1 MNPVQEIKQ
10 RHDMDIL
17 LRASAPAARK
27 RQEARRRREMGK
39 SRINAALA
47 RRGHP
52 LPCGM
57 RGAVYRLCRR
67 CKQRWNVSALEPGGK
82 VYLCPRCERGWG
94 YGEDQRGQGA
104 DRREEA
110 VGRRAL

>member
-17 LRASAPAARK
+17 LRAIAPAARK

-47 RRGHP
+47 RRGIP
-52 LPCGM
+52 SAWYEGRGVSSLPP
-57 RGAVYRLCRR
+57 V
-67 CKQRWNVSALEPGGK
+67 
-82 VYLCPRCERGWG
+82 
-94 YGEDQRGQGA
+94 
-104 DRREEA
+104 
-110 VGRRAL
+110 